1 MTENMISN
9 MGNNG
14 PVDLGSRVSKPVSG
28 QATSPDMAMEAVV
41 RQDKKAAPQETKA
54 ETKTDK
60 PALNAGDVSLEF
72 KIDSESQDVTIL
84 ILDRTSRKVVRTI
97 PPEEMSNLDPGELV
111 QLFA

>member
-9 MGNNG
+9 VGNV
-14 PVDLGSRVSKPVSG
+14 PVDLGSRISKPASG
-28 QATSPDMAMEAVV
+28 QVASPDTAVETVV
-41 RQDKKAAPQETKA
+41 RQEKKAAPQETRP
-54 ETKTDK
+54 ETKSDK
-60 PALNAGDVSLEF
+60 PVLNAGDVSLEF